1 MPKSDSA
8 DASAV
13 KNYLSELQDRITAAV
28 EKLDSVKFRRDV
40 WDRPEGGGGE
50 SRILS
55 DGAVFERAGVSVSHV
70 FGEKMPPSASNQRPE
85 IAGAPFEAMGLS
97 LVFHPRNPYAP
108 TTHCNV
114 RFFIARPAT
123 GEAVWWFGGGFD
135 LTPYYPYDEDVL
147 HWHRCARD
155 ACQPFGKDVYEKYKA
170 WCDRYFFLPHRNETR
185 GVGGLFFD
193 DLSEGGFKHCFAF
206 KRSVGDHFLPAFL
219 PILERRKDQPYG
231 DRERQFQLY
240 RRGRYVEF
248 NLVYD
253 RGTLFGLQSRGR
265 TESILMSLPPIV
277 RWEYDWRPAPGSPEA
292 RLYEDFLRPR
302 DYLTELGG
310 AD

>member
-1 MPKSDSA
+1 MPTIDSA

-13 KNYLSELQDRITAAV
+13 KGYLNELQDRIAASI
-28 EKLDSVKFRRDV
+28 EKLDSVKFRRDAWV
-40 WDRPEGGGGE
+40 RPEGGGGE

-70 FGEKMPPSASNQRPE
+70 FGEKMPPSASIQRPE

-97 LVFHPRNPYAP
+97 LVFHPRNPHVP

-114 RFFIARPAT
+114 RFLIARPA
-123 GEAVWWFGGGFD
+123 GGPEVWWFGGGFD

-155 ACQPFGKDVYEKYKA
+155 ACQPFGTDVYEKYKA

-193 DLSEGGFKHCFAF
+193 DLNEGGFNRCFAF
-206 KRSVGDHFLPAFL
+206 QRSIGEHFLPAFL
-219 PILERRKDQPYG
+219 PILERRRDLPYG

-248 NLVYD
+248 NLVLD

-277 RWEYDWRPAPGSPEA
+277 RWEYDWHPAPGSPEA

-302 DYLTELGG
+302 DYLAELGG
-310 AD
+310 I

>member
-1 MPKSDSA
+1 MPKIDSA

-13 KNYLSELQDRITAAV
+13 LSYLNELQDRITAAV
-28 EKLDSVKFRRDV
+28 EKIDSLKFRRDPWV
-40 WDRPEGGGGE
+40 RPEGGGGE

-114 RFFIARPAT
+114 RFFIARPAG

-135 LTPYYPYDEDVL
+135 LTPYYACDEDVL
-147 HWHRCARD
+147 HWHRCAKV
-155 ACQPFGKDVYEKYKA
+155 ACQPFGSGVYEKYKA

-193 DLSEGGFKHCFAF
+193 DLNEGGFSRSFAF
-206 KRSVGDHFLPAFL
+206 QRSVGDHFLPAFL
-219 PILERRKDQPYG
+219 PILERRRDLPYG

-248 NLVYD
+248 NLVCD

-277 RWEYDWRPAPGSPEA
+277 RWEYDWHPAPGSPEA
-292 RLYEDFLRPR
+292 RLYENFLRPR

-310 AD
+310 A